1 MKDKNHMIIST
12 LAGRAFDKIQ
22 KPFMMKTLTIVG
34 IEGTFINIIKAIMTN
49 PLTISHS
56 MGKNYKHSALR
67 SGTRQV
73 L

>member
-1 MKDKNHMIIST
+1 MITTIDEDK
-12 LAGRAFDKIQ
+12 AFDKIQ
-22 KPFMMKTLTIVG
+22 QPFTIKNLSKVG
-34 IEGTFINIIKAIMTN
+34 LEGSYINIIKAIMTN